1 MDLDN
6 LPLFARLDSQ
16 GIRRHI
22 DALPDQ
28 IETAWA
34 LGQALPLPNLSDL
47 THIAVCGAGAMAT
60 GAAVAASVANPHC
73 RIPLTLHRTDTLPAW
88 VAGPQAL
95 VLALS
100 HTGHDPEP
108 LAALTQ
114 AAEHGARVAAITTGG
129 PLAEACTQAG
139 GVVWAYAHGGPA
151 STALAFAVALPL
163 ALLSRGGLIPNPAD
177 DIAGAVQAL
186 RGQQQRLRAES
197 PVTRNPAKRMAGQ
210 FMDRNVL
217 LFGSGFMAP
226 VARRWREQAA
236 AMGKAWAQFEEL
248 PDALHAG
255 LAGLQYP
262 EALIPKFMA
271 LFLETEFDSPQD
283 QQRLQDA
290 RLLMMTSGFNT
301 DSVRAVGPSPLAQLL
316 TAVHYGDYVS
326 YYLAMAYE
334 TDPAPVEVLER

>member
-6 LPLFARLDSQ
+6 LSLFARLDSQ
-16 GIRRHI
+16 GILGHI

-34 LGQALPLPNLSDL
+34 LGQTLPLPSLSGL

-73 RIPLTLHRTDTLPAW
+73 RIPLTLHRTDALPAW
-88 VAGPQAL
+88 VPGPHTL
-95 VLALS
+95 VIALS

-114 AAEHGARVAAITTGG
+114 AAERGARVAAITTGG
-129 PLAEACTQAG
+129 PLAEACARAG
-139 GVVWAYAHGGPA
+139 GAVWAYAHDGPA
-151 STALAFAVALPL
+151 PTALAFAVALPL
-163 ALLSRGGLIPNPAD
+163 ALLSRGSLIPNPAD

-186 RGQQQRLRAES
+186 RGQQQRLRAELS
-197 PVTRNPAKRMAGQ
+197 VARNPAKRMAGQ

-226 VARRWREQAA
+226 VARRWREQVA

-248 PDALHAG
+248 PDALRAG

-271 LFLETEFDSPQD
+271 LFLETEFNSPQD

-301 DSVRAVGPSPLAQLL
+301 DSVRGVGPSPLAQLL
-316 TAVHYGDYVS
+316 TAAHYGDYVS

-334 TDPAPVEVLER
+334 TDPAPVEVLES